1 MAKKKKSQRSSRPI
15 ITGFLEKIGAKVFV
29 DYRNVITE
37 LIKGHQ
43 GIYALY
49 KNDRLYYVGL
59 ASNLRNRI
67 NQHLNDKHQG
77 KWTHF
82 SLYIIRKAD
91 HIKELE
97 SLVLRISDPKG
108 NRIRGKLLSSKNL
121 RRLLKSRL
129 KQEWEKE
136 ILDIIGDRGKVKVVR
151 KTNIKGSAKK
161 DKPLKGLFPGGKRLY
176 VTYKGKDYKAWIYG
190 GGTIRFNGKL
200 YDSPTAAGLAIT
212 KKGAL
217 NGWRFWKYKDKSGN
231 LLYLQKLRK

>member
-1 MAKKKKSQRSSRPI
+1 MAKKKKAKRSSRPI

-37 LIKGHQ
+37 LIKGNQ

-67 NQHLNDKHQG
+67 NYHLKDRHQG

-97 SLVLRISDPKG
+97 SLVLRIADPKG
-108 NRIRGKLLSSKNL
+108 NRIRGKLGSSKNL
-121 RRLLKSRL
+121 RRLLKRKL
-129 KQEWEKE
+129 KQEWEKQV
-136 ILDIIGDRGKVKVVR
+136 IDIIGGRVKIKSAGQTKRKLAIKKDRPLRGIFKGGKV
-151 KTNIKGSAKK
+151 
-161 DKPLKGLFPGGKRLY
+161 LY
-176 VTYKGKDYKAWIYG
+176 AQYKGKEYKAWLKANG
-190 GGTIRFNGKL
+190 GIRLNGTVYN
-200 YDSPTAAGLAIT
+200 SPSSAGDAII
-212 KKGAL
+212 KKGAV
-217 NGWRFWKYKDKSGN
+217 NGWNFWKYKDKNGN
-231 LLYLQKLRK
+231 LIAIKNLRK